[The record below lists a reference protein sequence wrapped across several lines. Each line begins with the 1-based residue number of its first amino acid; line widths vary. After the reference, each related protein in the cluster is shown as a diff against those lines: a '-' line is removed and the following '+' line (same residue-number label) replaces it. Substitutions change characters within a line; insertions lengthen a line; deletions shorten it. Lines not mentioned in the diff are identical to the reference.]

1 MSRWIRPVVMGW
13 LVVLIMAPGTATSAT
28 RGMQATDEPIDF
40 IRFDGAVYLSTVY
53 LAEDSP
59 ETPYIPLR
67 AADLGPAV
75 GQVVTNWVDANDE
88 LASPNEPCYWAAP
101 DGTAPRLT
109 AGDQIYAMRG
119 YSTRFRLAARHAHGF
134 VSYQVWCSDWA
145 RVGADLFD
153 IYARVDRISVT
164 EDLSESSGWAVIA
177 DRATVDRLI
186 GMVLEGK
193 VIPEELVSTEP
204 VTHQLIIHLDDGT
217 TFRTSA
223 APGELL
229 WGLGAVAVPAAFTET
244 LHQAW
249 AQRATSGADAG

>member
-1 MSRWIRPVVMGW
+1 M
-13 LVVLIMAPGTATSAT
+13 LVVAFVIAQGIATIAAG
-28 RGMQATDEPIDF
+28 RMQTVDEPLDF

-53 LAEDSP
+53 LAEDSA
-59 ETPYIPLR
+59 ETPYIPIS
-67 AADLGPAV
+67 AADVGPAV
-75 GQVVTNWVDANDE
+75 GRVVTSWVDANDE
-88 LASPNEPCYWAAP
+88 LAAPNEPCYWAAP
-101 DGTAPRLT
+101 NGTAPRLT
-109 AGDQIYAMRG
+109 AGDRIYAVRG
-119 YSTRFRLAARHAHGF
+119 YSTRFRLVARHAQGF

-177 DRATVDRLI
+177 DRATVDRLV

-193 VIPEELVSTEP
+193 VLPEELVSTEP

-217 TFRTSA
+217 TFRTSVA
-223 APGELL
+223 REELL
-229 WGLGAVAVPAAFTET
+229 WGLGAVAVPSAFTET

-249 AQRATSGADAG
+249 AQRATGVADAG